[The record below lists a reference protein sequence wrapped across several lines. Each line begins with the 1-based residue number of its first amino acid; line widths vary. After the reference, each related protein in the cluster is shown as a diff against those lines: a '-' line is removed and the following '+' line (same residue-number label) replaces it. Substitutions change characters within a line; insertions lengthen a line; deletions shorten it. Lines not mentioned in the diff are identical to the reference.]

1 MATDGQETDGTAAW
15 TIGNAGD
22 LTMEG
27 RREGGTLVAEL
38 AGRVDG
44 ANALE
49 FQDALESV
57 LVKDV
62 TALVLDLERLSYIS
76 SAGLR
81 VMLFAS
87 KTLLEKDGKFAACSL
102 ADSIA
107 EVFKIS
113 GFDRIIPVFATRSE
127 ALTALSE

>member
-1 MATDGQETDGTAAW
+1 
-15 TIGNAGD
+15 
-22 LTMEG
+22 MEG

-57 LVKDV
+57 LDKDV
-62 TALVLDLERLSYIS
+62 TVLDLERLSYIS

>member
-57 LVKDV
+57 LDKDV
-62 TALVLDLERLSYIS
+62 TVLDLERLSYIS

>member
-1 MATDGQETDGTAAW
+1 MP
-15 TIGNAGD
+15 N
-22 LTMEG
+22 LTMQG
-27 RREGGTLVAEL
+27 RREAGTLVVEL

-49 FQDALESV
+49 FQDALEGA
-57 LVKDV
+57 LGEDV

-87 KTLLEKDGKFAACSL
+87 KKLEERDGKSP
-102 ADSIA
+102 
-107 EVFKIS
+107 
-113 GFDRIIPVFATRSE
+113 R
-127 ALTALSE
+127 AL

>member
-1 MATDGQETDGTAAW
+1 MSTDGQEAGGTPW
-15 TIGNAGD
+15 TIADAAD
-22 LTMEG
+22 LTMQG
-27 RREGGTLVAEL
+27 RREAGTLVVEL

-44 ANALE
+44 TNALD
-49 FQDALESV
+49 FQDALEGA
-57 LVKDV
+57 LGEDV
-62 TALVLDLERLSYIS
+62 TALVLDLEGLSYIS